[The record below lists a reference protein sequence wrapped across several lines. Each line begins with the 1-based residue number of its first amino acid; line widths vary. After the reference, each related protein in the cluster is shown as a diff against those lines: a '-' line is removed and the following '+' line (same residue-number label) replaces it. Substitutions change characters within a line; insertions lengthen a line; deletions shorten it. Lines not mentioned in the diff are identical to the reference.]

1 MTRLPHLAL
10 ALTLFGAAAIQSVT
24 AVAEIGPKETHY
36 LAIGVCPP
44 WKKADNN
51 PDLSAKWA
59 ASCRNDVNL
68 ITEGLRKTL
77 PLDESN
83 ITKLIDEQADYQA
96 VVSAFNQLIAKAE
109 KGDRVIIYV
118 NTHGGELET
127 SYKGND
133 VMDEVFALYSETE
146 PADFKQASI
155 SGPWMS
161 ARTLRDLVD
170 DIKAEEI
177 VLIFE
182 ACHAGASYD
191 DFRYNIGG
199 RYKDG
204 WNGREAIIYSA
215 RGDQV
220 ANFDESN
227 DRALFTRTFAD
238 VLKSQEEKTLGDAFE
253 QARIDTHRDIRKRCL
268 QGAKTKQA
276 EFTHNDYLTYC
287 TQEPM
292 TFDPYGLL
300 DDIGLLHTSE
310 SAMQ

>member
-10 ALTLFGAAAIQSVT
+10 ALTIFGAAATQSLT

-44 WKKADNN
+44 WKKAENN

-77 PLDESN
+77 PLEDSN
-83 ITKLIDEQADYQA
+83 ITKLIDEKASYQD
-96 VVSAFNQLIAKAE
+96 VVSALTELIQKAD
-109 KGDRVIIYV
+109 KTDRVIIYI
-118 NTHGGELET
+118 NTHGGELDT

-146 PADFKQASI
+146 PADFRQASI

-161 ARTLRDLVD
+161 ARTLRDYVD

-177 VLIFE
+177 ILIFE
-182 ACHAGASYD
+182 SCHAGASYD

-204 WNGREAIIYSA
+204 WKGREAIIYSA

-227 DRALFTRTFAD
+227 DRALFTKTFAD
-238 VLKSQEEKTLGDAFE
+238 ILTSQEQKTLGDAFE
-253 QARIDTHRDIRKRCL
+253 KASIETHRNIRKRCL
-268 QGAKTKQA
+268 EGAKSKQT
-276 EFTHNDYLTYC
+276 ELNHNDYLTYC

-292 TFDPYGLL
+292 SFDPYGLL
-300 DDIGLLHTSE
+300 DDIGLLHASE
-310 SAMQ
+310 SAMR